1 MTIHQAEPLALST
14 GMPASEF
21 TKLRVCLIV
30 PLSKKPEKAPLTTD
44 TTNLILQKERSQDV
58 KNFIVNWRENSDLLY

>member
-21 TKLRVCLIV
+21 TKLRARLIV
-30 PLSKKPEKAPLTTD
+30 PLSKKIGKSSLNNGLELPTIKTIKSCLFY
-44 TTNLILQKERSQDV
+44 S
-58 KNFIVNWRENSDLLY
+58 S